1 MKTYK
6 ITEKTAGQRNA
17 KVIETNLELKDAYK
31 ELLDLFNRRHGL
43 NAKNWGLA
51 VIMTKDNVDGACKTF
66 SDGTRS
72 FEYDNKTYDIVEE
85 EMTGDEE
92 EMTEDEE

>member
-6 ITEKTAGQRNA
+6 IIEKKAGQRNA

-51 VIMTKDNVDGACKTF
+51 VIMTKDNAECACKTF
-66 SDGTRS
+66 SDGTRC
-72 FEYDNKTYDIVEE
+72 FGYDNKSYYIVEE
-85 EMTGDEE
+85 IEE
-92 EMTEDEE
+92 IEED